1 MYWIKKIEGILLLLM
16 TGLVLPIAAQQ
27 KVPLPEEFFFMGNE
41 LGIGARAIGLG
52 GAYIGVSDDYAA
64 AYWNPS
70 GLAQIR
76 RMEFNLG
83 FSHNSSETDAEYLNS
98 LQSAKTSYTRLN
110 SLGFVFPVPTYRGSL
125 VFGIGYQKV
134 RDYEDNA
141 EIAAL
146 YRGQHPAYLDYTF
159 QYSIY
164 DRFHPNKP
172 DTMFITDI
180 SDSLFQTKS
189 FLSEGSRNIFSFS
202 GGIEMQENFFVGASL
217 NFIGGKNER
226 FFEFREED
234 KYNIYDYWYTQ
245 TIGDTTFY
253 NISDLNYWNY
263 TQNLNSDISA
273 VNAKIGFLYR
283 SGKRLRVGAT
293 LTTPTTFTVKERW
306 SWAQLEQYEYDNL
319 KYDDGDKG
327 EYEYRYR
334 EPYSFGI
341 GASYRM
347 FNLLVSGDVEFKD
360 WSQTKFLDDPP
371 ISGMNKLSVNHSIK
385 REMKQVLR
393 YRVGAEYFVPYINTR
408 LRAGFFHD
416 PSPYA
421 DTNLRP
427 DRDYYSAGLSFLLDK
442 QMMLDLAYV
451 QTSWQQTM
459 SDNLL
464 SRPVSMDKKFTKI
477 MASLSIRF

>member
-1 MYWIKKIEGILLLLM
+1 MYWIKTVSSIILLLLVAFGFPTM
-16 TGLVLPIAAQQ
+16 AQQ
-27 KVPLPEEFFFMGNE
+27 QDKLPEEFFFMGNE
-41 LGIGARAIGLG
+41 LGIGARAIGMG

-64 AYWNPS
+64 VYWNPA
-70 GLAQIR
+70 GVAQIR

-83 FSHNSSETDAEYLNS
+83 FSHNSAKTEAEYLNS
-98 LQSAKTSYTRLN
+98 LQSATASYTRLN

-125 VFGIGYQKV
+125 VFAFGYQKV
-134 RDYEDNA
+134 RDYDDNG

-172 DTMFITDI
+172 DTMFVTDI
-180 SDSLFQTKS
+180 SDSLYQTKS
-189 FLSEGSRNIFSFS
+189 FLSEGSRDIFSLS
-202 GGIEMQENFFVGASL
+202 GAIEVQENFFIGGSL

-226 FFEFREED
+226 FFEFKEED

-245 TIGDTTFY
+245 TIGETTYY

-263 TQNLNSDISA
+263 TQTLNSDISA

-283 SGKRLRVGAT
+283 SGKRLRIGAT
-293 LTTPTTFTVKERW
+293 LTTPTTFTVKEKW
-306 SWAQLEQYEYDNL
+306 SWAQKEQYEYDNL
-319 KYDDGDKG
+319 LYDDGDNG
-327 EYEYRYR
+327 EYKYRYR
-334 EPYSFGI
+334 EPYSFGF
-341 GASYRM
+341 GASYKM
-347 FNLLVSGDVEFKD
+347 FNLMVAGDVEFKD

-371 ISGMNKLSVNHSIK
+371 ISGMNEAQVNYNIK
-385 REMKQVLR
+385 RQMKQVLR
-393 YRVGAEYFVPYINTR
+393 YRLGAEYFVPYINTR
-408 LRAGFFHD
+408 IRAGYFHD

-421 DTNLRP
+421 DENLRP
-427 DRDYYSAGLSFLLDK
+427 QRDYYSAGLSFLLDK

-451 QTSWQQTM
+451 QSSWQETM
-459 SDNLL
+459 EDNLL
-464 SRPVSMDKKFTKI
+464 SKPVAMDKNFAKI